1 MGADEVAAVRAIVEE
16 EFAAYGSAVRAA
28 RVTPTVVA
36 LRAKAATVVDA
47 ELSRLAGRLSEE
59 GVSGHAL
66 EEIAQTVRRVVD
78 KLLHAPT
85 VRVKELASSPD
96 GEEYA
101 AALRVLFDLDPRT
114 VDAVTRAEVES
125 PNSTGG
131 EPVNSEPLRLGSR
144 KSPMAIAQSGDVARL
159 ITERTGRRVEI
170 VGVTTLGD
178 VSREQLTQIGG
189 TGVFVSALRES
200 LLRGEVDFAVHSLK
214 DLPTGAAPGI
224 TLAAIP
230 ARDDP
235 RDALVARDGAK
246 LADLPAGARIGTGS
260 PRRAAQLSMLRSDLT
275 CVPIRGN
282 ANTRLAKVRE
292 GELDAVVLAYAG
304 LARIGHTD
312 LVSEIFE
319 PDDMVPAPGQ
329 GALAVECRAD
339 DTELAEL
346 LATID
351 HAPTRA
357 AVTAER
363 SLLAALEAGCSA
375 PVGAYADPDGQR
387 TGCTW
392 RASYLAYLRQVS
404 SLPYWTRAAA
414 SGRMVIR
421 ERGEAEA
428 ADAARLGRE
437 LAARML
443 ALGAAGLMRAEKT
456 NGNDAHD

>member
-1 MGADEVAAVRAIVEE
+1 
-16 EFAAYGSAVRAA
+16 
-28 RVTPTVVA
+28 
-36 LRAKAATVVDA
+36 
-47 ELSRLAGRLSEE
+47 
-59 GVSGHAL
+59 
-66 EEIAQTVRRVVD
+66 
-78 KLLHAPT
+78 
-85 VRVKELASSPD
+85 
-96 GEEYA
+96 
-101 AALRVLFDLDPRT
+101 
-114 VDAVTRAEVES
+114 
-125 PNSTGG
+125 
-131 EPVNSEPLRLGSR
+131 
-144 KSPMAIAQSGDVARL
+144 MAIAQSGDVARL
-159 ITERTGRRVEI
+159 VTQRTGRRVEI

-246 LADLPAGARIGTGS
+246 LADLPPGARIGTGS
-260 PRRAAQLSMLRSDLT
+260 PRRAAQLAMLRSDLT

-282 ANTRLAKVRE
+282 VNTRLAKVRD
-292 GELDAVVLAYAG
+292 GEFDAIVLAYAG

-329 GALAVECRAD
+329 GALAVECRTD
-339 DTELAEL
+339 DNELAEL

-363 SLLAALEAGCSA
+363 SLVAALEAGCSA
-375 PVGAYADPDGQR
+375 PVGAYAVLRSDEGSRAPGGERGQHSETR
-387 TGCTW
+387 LHLKGVVLGVPA
-392 RASYLAYLRQVS
+392 ASFQPAALDS
-404 SLPYWTRAAA
+404 AAA

-421 ERGEAEA
+421 ERGEAET

-443 ALGAAGLMRAEKT
+443 ALGAAGLMRAEKI
-456 NGNDAHD
+456 NGKDAHD